1 MAGGGVTLF
10 TVDMK
15 RLNTEAAGGS
25 DRPQPWLPAGV
36 GDTPRFSP
44 RRRHLLLL
52 DPGSFVAGPAREA
65 LPGNAVIWC
74 GGGENP
80 RIPAAV

>member
-36 GDTPRFSP
+36 SDTPRW
-44 RRRHLLLL
+44 RHLLLL

-65 LPGNAVIWC
+65 LLGNAVIWC

-80 RIPAAV
+80 RNSAAV